1 MLSRRAFSSLL
12 LATAVAPSVARA
24 QNFPPSQV
32 RMTVPFPPGGATDV
46 LGRVVA
52 QQLQMLWGNTVIIE
66 NKPGASGLVGARQ
79 VMAQPGDGANL
90 LLASTGTILAV
101 ASQSKERPY
110 DVRRD
115 LMPISM
121 MAAPPYILV
130 VNPKLPVTTTAE
142 LIAYGKANKLSYGS
156 SGIGA
161 GTHLS
166 GALFARMAG
175 IDLLHVPY
183 RGSGPAVTDLLGG
196 RIDLMFAPAPVVVGH
211 IPAGTLRA
219 IGTTGTERSPLFPNM
234 PTVAETGLPGFQSIA
249 WFGVFA
255 PAAMPADLASRI
267 SADVGRALTRD
278 DVKRKLADEGAEP
291 APNSPEVFTAFI
303 NADVKVW
310 NELAD
315 SVGIAF
321 GK

>member
-12 LATAVAPSVARA
+12 LATAAAPSVARA

-66 NKPGASGLVGARQ
+66 NKPGASGLLGARQ

-115 LMPISM
+115 LMPISL

-130 VNPKLPVTTTAE
+130 VNPKVPATTTAE
-142 LIAYGKANKLSYGS
+142 LIAYAKTNKLSYGS

-166 GALFARMAG
+166 GAMFARMAG

-196 RIDLMFAPAPVVVGH
+196 RIELMFAPAPVVVGH

-219 IGTTGTERSPLFPNM
+219 IGTTGVERSPLFPGM
-234 PTVAETGLPGFQSIA
+234 PTVAETGLPGFNSIA

-255 PAAMPADLASRI
+255 PASMPADLAARI

-278 DVKRKLADEGAEP
+278 DVKRRLADEGAEP

-315 SVGIAF
+315 SAGIAL

>member
-12 LATAVAPSVARA
+12 LATAVAPTAARA
-24 QNFPPSQV
+24 QNFPPPQV
-32 RMTVPFPPGGATDV
+32 RMVVPFPPGGATDI
-46 LGRVVA
+46 LGRVVG
-52 QQLQMLWGNTVIIE
+52 QQLQTMWGNTVLIE

-79 VMAQPGDGANL
+79 VMAQPGDGASL

-101 ASQSKERPY
+101 ASQTKERPY

-115 LMPISM
+115 LMPISL

-130 VNPKLPVTTTAE
+130 VNPKLPVKTAAE
-142 LIAYGKANKLSYGS
+142 LVAYGKTNKLSYGS
-156 SGIGA
+156 SGVGA

-166 GALFARMAG
+166 GVLFARMSG
-175 IDLLHVPY
+175 IELLHVPY

-196 RIDLMFAPAPVVVGH
+196 RIDMMFAPAPVVVGH
-211 IPAGTLRA
+211 LPAGTLRP
-219 IGTTGTERSPLFPNM
+219 IGTTGLERSPLFPDM
-234 PTVAETGLPGFQSIA
+234 PTVAETGLPGFSSVA

-255 PAAMPADLASRI
+255 PAAMPASLAARI

-291 APNSPEVFTAFI
+291 APNSPEAFTAFI
-303 NADVKVW
+303 NADLKLW
-310 NELAD
+310 TELAD
-315 SVGIAF
+315 SAGIAL

>member
-315 SVGIAF
+315 GVGIAF